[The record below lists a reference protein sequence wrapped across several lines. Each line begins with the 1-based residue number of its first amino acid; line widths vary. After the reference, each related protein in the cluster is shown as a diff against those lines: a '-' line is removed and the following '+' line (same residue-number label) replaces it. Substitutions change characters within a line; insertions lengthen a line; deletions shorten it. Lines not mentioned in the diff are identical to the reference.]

1 MITKTVRT
9 RNIINVVAACDALID
24 RNKVVPGLGLV
35 YSPPGFGKTTAC
47 DFLLERHPGGVA
59 IRCYAIWS
67 MSAMLN
73 EICAGLRLEPHNR
86 PSRTVQTIID
96 FLTTNPRP
104 IVVDE
109 IDHLFSSPKLL
120 ETLRDI
126 HDKTCSPII
135 FVGMAGVDRKF
146 LRHPQIHRRITQS
159 IELAPLDFAD
169 LRLLADSICEVKL
182 ADDLLA
188 HLLDRSRGVTG
199 YAVVGLSQIERYC
212 AGFDLVT
219 LNDWEEQDKPLFLGS
234 RVM

>member
-1 MITKTVRT
+1 MLTKTVKT
-9 RNIINVVAACDALID
+9 RNITNVVAACDALID

-35 YSPPGFGKTTAC
+35 YSPPGYGKTTAC
-47 DFLLERHPGGVA
+47 EFLLERHPGGVA
-59 IRCYAIWS
+59 VRCFAVWTL
-67 MSAMLN
+67 SAMLS
-73 EICAGLRLEPHNR
+73 EICAGLRLEPSTR
-86 PSRTVQTIID
+86 PSKTVQTIID
-96 FLTTNPRP
+96 FLTNNPRP

-109 IDHLFSSPKLL
+109 IDHLFAVPRLL

-126 HDKTCSPII
+126 HDKTLSPII

-159 IELAPLDFAD
+159 IELAPLDFQDLKLVAD
-169 LRLLADSICEVKL
+169 TICQVKL
-182 ADDLLA
+182 ADDLLT

-212 AGFDLVT
+212 AGSKLVT
-219 LNDWEEQDKPLFLGS
+219 LADWEEQDKPLFLGS